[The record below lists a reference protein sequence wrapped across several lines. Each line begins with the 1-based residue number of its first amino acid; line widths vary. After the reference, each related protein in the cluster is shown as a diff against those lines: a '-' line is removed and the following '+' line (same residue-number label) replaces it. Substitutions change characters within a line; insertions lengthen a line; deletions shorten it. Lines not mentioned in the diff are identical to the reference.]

1 MPIWAENRNEGNH
14 AQDLADARTAASV
27 LLARLDVRQNGVM
40 VKKFDTIVCGL
51 GAMGSAAVYQ
61 LAKRGNKVLGLDQF
75 SPPHANG
82 SSHGESR
89 IIRQAI
95 GEGEEYVP
103 LVLRSYELWREIENA
118 TGKELLTITGGLT
131 LESQKSE
138 AVMHGR
144 RDFLDQAIRCAEK
157 FDIRHEILETADI
170 RRRYPQFTVNDERA
184 YFEYET
190 GFLRPELCI
199 ETQLHLA
206 RKHGAAVQTDE
217 TVVSVESR
225 GDSGVMV
232 KTSRGTYSAEKV
244 IITAGPWISRFLP
257 PAYARLFK
265 VSRQV
270 MYWFDIREDY
280 RSAFAPPG
288 FPIFIWIFGKGG
300 EFGFYGFPTL
310 DGKTIKIA
318 TEQFT
323 ATTDPDHA
331 QRAVS
336 MEEEQ
341 SMYKDYVQGRLP
353 GISDRCAAA
362 ASCLY
367 TTTPDSNFVID
378 VHPDND
384 RILIASPCSGHG
396 FKHSAAIGEALAE
409 QVIDGES
416 KIDISSFSLTSY
428 LYRPSI

>member
-1 MPIWAENRNEGNH
+1 
-14 AQDLADARTAASV
+14 
-27 LLARLDVRQNGVM
+27 M
-40 VKKFDTIVCGL
+40 VNKFDTIVCGL

-61 LAKRGNKVLGLDQF
+61 LAKRGNRVLGLDRF
-75 SPPHANG
+75 SPPHDNG

-95 GEGEEYVP
+95 GEGAEYVP
-103 LVLRSYELWREIENA
+103 LVLRSYELWREIEKA
-118 TGKELLTITGGLT
+118 AGRELLTITGGLT
-131 LESQKSE
+131 LESRDNE

-144 RDFLDQAIRCAEK
+144 RDFLDQAIRCAKK
-157 FDIRHEILETADI
+157 FQIRHEILETADI
-170 RRRYPQFTVNDERA
+170 RKRYPQFAVTDERA

-199 ETQLHLA
+199 EAQLQLA
-206 RKHGAAVQTDE
+206 RKHGAVVQTHE
-217 TVVSVESR
+217 PIVSVGNR
-225 GDSGVMV
+225 ADSGAMV
-232 KTSRGTYSAEKV
+232 QTSRGAYCAEKV
-244 IITAGPWISRFLP
+244 IITAGPWIAGFLT
-257 PAYARLFK
+257 PAYAQLFK
-265 VSRQV
+265 VHRQV
-270 MYWFDIREDY
+270 MYWFDIREDC
-280 RSAFAPPG
+280 RSRFAPPG
-288 FPIFIWIFGKGG
+288 LPIFIWIFAKGG

-323 ATTDPDHA
+323 ALSDPDHV

-336 MEEEQ
+336 MEEAQ

-353 GISDRCAAA
+353 GISDRCRAA

-367 TTTPDSNFVID
+367 TVTPDSNFVID

-384 RILIASPCSGHG
+384 RVIIASPCSGHG

-409 QVIDGES
+409 LVIDGKS
-416 KIDISSFSLTSY
+416 QIDISSFNMRRFKDL
-428 LYRPSI
+428 IQ

>member
-1 MPIWAENRNEGNH
+1 
-14 AQDLADARTAASV
+14 
-27 LLARLDVRQNGVM
+27 M
-40 VKKFDTIVCGL
+40 VNNFDTIVVCL
-51 GAMGSAAVYQ
+51 GAMGSAAVYH
-61 LAKRGNKVLGLDQF
+61 LAKRGNKVLGLDRF

-103 LVLRSYELWREIENA
+103 LVLRSYELWREIENK
-118 TGKELLTITGGLT
+118 TGTDLLTITGGLT
-131 LESQKSE
+131 LESQNSE
-138 AVMHGR
+138 AALHGR

-157 FDIRHEILETADI
+157 FNIRHEILETADI
-170 RRRYPQFTVNDERA
+170 KKRYPQFAVTDERA

-190 GFLRPELCI
+190 GFLRLELCI
-199 ETQLHLA
+199 EAQLHLA
-206 RKHGAAVQTDE
+206 RKHGAVVQTDE
-217 TVVSVESR
+217 LVLSIES
-225 GDSGVMV
+225 SGGSEVTV
-232 KTSRGTYSAEKV
+232 KTSRGVYHAEKA

-257 PAYARLFK
+257 PAYAHLFK

-270 MYWFDIREDY
+270 MYWFDITEDC
-280 RSAFAPPG
+280 RSTFAAPG
-288 FPIFIWIFGKGG
+288 FPIFIWIFAEGG

-323 ATTDPDHA
+323 AITDPDHV
-331 QRAVS
+331 QRTVTR
-336 MEEEQ
+336 EEEQ
-341 SMYKDYVQGRLP
+341 SMYRDYVQGRLP
-353 GISDRCAAA
+353 GISDRCGAA

-367 TTTPDSNFVID
+367 TTTPDSNFAID

-384 RILIASPCSGHG
+384 RIIFASPCSGHG

-409 QVIDGES
+409 QVIDGKS
-416 KIDISSFSLTSY
+416 KIDISSFSLKRFKD
-428 LYRPSI
+428 LIQ

>member
-1 MPIWAENRNEGNH
+1 
-14 AQDLADARTAASV
+14 
-27 LLARLDVRQNGVM
+27 M
-40 VKKFDTIVCGL
+40 VNNFDTVVCGL

-61 LAKRGNKVLGLDQF
+61 LAKRGNKVLGLDRF

-103 LVLRSYELWREIENA
+103 SVLRSYDLWREIEKE
-118 TGKELLTITGGLT
+118 TGKQLLTITGGLT
-131 LESQKSE
+131 LESQNSE

-144 RDFLDQAIRCAEK
+144 HDFLDQAIRCAEK
-157 FDIRHEILETADI
+157 FNIRHEIFETADI
-170 RRRYPQFTVNDERA
+170 RKRYPQFAVTDERA

-199 ETQLHLA
+199 EAQLHLA
-206 RKHGAAVQTDE
+206 HKHGAAVQTGE
-217 TVVSVESR
+217 TVVSVGS
-225 GDSGVMV
+225 GADSAVMV
-232 KTSRGTYSAEKV
+232 QTSHSTYCAEKV
-244 IITAGPWISRFLP
+244 IITAGPWIGRFLP
-257 PAYARLFK
+257 PAYAQLFK
-265 VSRQV
+265 VHRQV
-270 MYWFDIREDY
+270 MYWFDIREDG
-280 RSAFAPPG
+280 RSTFAPPG
-288 FPIFIWIFGKGG
+288 FPIFIWIFARAG

-323 ATTDPDHA
+323 ATTDPDHV

-336 MEEEQ
+336 MEEER
-341 SMYKDYVQGRLP
+341 SMYKHYVQGRLP
-353 GISDRCAAA
+353 GISDRCRAA

-367 TTTPDSNFVID
+367 TTTPDSTFVID
-378 VHPDND
+378 VHPNND
-384 RILIASPCSGHG
+384 RIMIASPCSGHG

-409 QVIDGES
+409 QVIDGKS
-416 KIDISSFSLTSY
+416 KIDIGSFSMKKFKDLI
-428 LYRPSI
+428 P